1 MKRKWRLIFAVLICS
16 LMIFPLASCKN
27 SNTLQDGYY
36 TAKTQDYSHG
46 WKEFVTIMVQD
57 GEIVA
62 AEYNAENA
70 SGFIKSWDNAYMRNM
85 LSVTGTYPNAYTRY
99 YSSQLLDTKG
109 TVQIQAL
116 AGATQ
121 SFNRFQ
127 KLTAA
132 VVEQAKK
139 GDSTTIIIDA

>member
-1 MKRKWRLIFAVLICS
+1 MNRKWKRIFAMLICS
-16 LMIFPLASCKN
+16 LMMFPLASCKS

-36 TAKTQDYSHG
+36 TAKAQDYSHG
-46 WKEFVTIMVQD
+46 WREFVTIMVQD

-99 YSSQLLDTKG
+99 YSSQLLGTKG

-116 AGATQ
+116 TGATQ
-121 SFNRFQ
+121 SYNRFQ
-127 KLTAA
+127 KLIAA
-132 VVEQAKK
+132 VIEQAKK
-139 GDSTTIIIDA
+139 GDSTTIVVAA